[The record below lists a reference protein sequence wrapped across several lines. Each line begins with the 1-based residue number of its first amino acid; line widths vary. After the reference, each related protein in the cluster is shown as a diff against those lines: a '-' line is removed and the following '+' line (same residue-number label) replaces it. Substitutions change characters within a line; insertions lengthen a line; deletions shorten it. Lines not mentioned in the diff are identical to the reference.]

1 MVLEARNLTKY
12 YGDVQALDQFSFE
25 VDEGEAV
32 GLLGPN
38 GSGKTTAISIILGL
52 LRYDRGE
59 VTIFGQEMKPDNY
72 TLKRRI
78 GLVPQDLAI
87 FSRLTVRENIEF
99 FASLYLNDAKERAE
113 GVRYALEF
121 TGLENYSDRR
131 ANKLSGGLMR
141 RLNVAC
147 GIAHKPDLLFLDEP
161 TVAVDAQSRLF
172 MRQGF
177 EKLRDE
183 GTSLVYTS
191 HYLDE
196 VEALCDRIVI
206 MDHGRNLAQGSLTD
220 LKNMVSLQEIVHLE
234 VDDETPELKRDL
246 EALAGLDGIE
256 SNQNGWRLSFR
267 QENNNILKI
276 LEILEKHEAS
286 YRRLFSEEASLN
298 DVFLELTGK
307 ELRDS

>member
-1 MVLEARNLTKY
+1 MVLEAKNLTKH
-12 YGDVQALDQFSFE
+12 YGEVQALDQFSFE
-25 VDEGEAV
+25 VGEGEAV

-38 GSGKTTAISIILGL
+38 GSGKTTAISAILGL

-59 VTIFGQEMKPDNY
+59 VKIFGQEMKPGAYD
-72 TLKRRI
+72 LKRRI

-87 FSRLTVRENIEF
+87 FSRLSVRENIEF
-99 FASLYLNDAKERAE
+99 FASLYLDDAKERAE

-121 TGLENYSDRR
+121 TGLENYVDRR

-206 MDHGRNLAQGSLTD
+206 MDQGRNLAQGSLAE

-234 VDDETPELKRDL
+234 VDEETPALKRDL
-246 EALAGLDGIE
+246 EALKGLDSIDHGKD
-256 SNQNGWRLSFR
+256 GWRLSFR
-267 QENNNILKI
+267 QEGNNILNI
-276 LEILEKHEAS
+276 LEVLEKHEAS
-286 YRRLFSEEASLN
+286 YRRLFSEETSLN
-298 DVFLELTGK
+298 DVFLEMTGK

>member
-1 MVLEARNLTKY
+1 MVLEAKNLTKH

-25 VDEGEAV
+25 VGYGEAV

-52 LRYDRGE
+52 LSSDRGD
-59 VTIFGQEMKPDNY
+59 VTIFGQEMKPDSY

-87 FSRLTVRENIEF
+87 FSRLTVKENIEF
-99 FASLYLNDAKERAE
+99 FASLYLNDANERAE

-121 TGLENYSDRR
+121 TGLENYANRR
-131 ANKLSGGLMR
+131 TSKLSGGLMR

-147 GIAHKPDLLFLDEP
+147 GIAHRPDLLFLDEP

-234 VDDETPELKRDL
+234 VDEETPELKRDL
-246 EALAGLDGIE
+246 EALAGLYGIE
-256 SNQNGWRLSFR
+256 SNQSGWRLSFR
-267 QENNNILKI
+267 QGNNNILKI
-276 LEILEKHEAS
+276 MEILEKHETS
-286 YRRLFSEEASLN
+286 YRRLFSEESSLN